1 MKCKKCG
8 GIMKVE
14 AISETKSKG
23 GLFTWILL
31 IIFTG
36 GLALLFL
43 PFFFGTK
50 SKTKT
55 YFVCQKCG
63 RKVERSSWNCENNEV

>member
-8 GIMKVE
+8 GIMTVD
-14 AISETKSKG
+14 AVSESKSKG
-23 GLFTWILL
+23 GVFTWILL

-36 GLALLFL
+36 GFALLFL

-63 RKVERSSWNCENNEV
+63 RKVERSMFNSNNDEI